1 MFLFLFDLVVGLLY
15 FDVQSLIVDIDSL
28 KTHSNITV
36 PSLGEYSNDP
46 GVDRLVKGD
55 GNLLVLAV
63 AGLIGSVPVDG
74 LKRLSVEGG
83 VNLNDCH
90 PITIIGISLEDEFGP
105 EAGGL

>member
-15 FDVQSLIVDIDSL
+15 FDVQVFIVNVDRL
-28 KTHSNITV
+28 KTNSNITV
-36 PSLGEYSNDP
+36 PGLGEYSDDP

-74 LKRLSVEGG
+74 LKGLAVEGG
-83 VNLNDCH
+83 VYFDDCY
-90 PITIIGISLEDEFGP
+90 PLCIISSSLEDEFGP
-105 EAGGL
+105 EAGSL